1 MSSVQKEEMQRAA
14 DDSQRQQ
21 ERRVRHAQSALQTLM
36 DNREETGPSE
46 DPQQNWRLVSGQ
58 DHAL

>member
-1 MSSVQKEEMQRAA
+1 MQRAA
-14 DDSQRQQ
+14 HDSQQRH

-36 DNREETGPSE
+36 DDMEETGPSE
-46 DPQQNWRLVSGQ
+46 DPQQGWRLVNGQ